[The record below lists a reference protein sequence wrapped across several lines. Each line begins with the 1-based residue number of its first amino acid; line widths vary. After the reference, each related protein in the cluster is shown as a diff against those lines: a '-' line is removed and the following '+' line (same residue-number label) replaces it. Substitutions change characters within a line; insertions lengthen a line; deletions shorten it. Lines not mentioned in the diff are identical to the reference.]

1 MVELP
6 QYVAMSPESFQF
18 QRGIG
23 NVSIG
28 SIVDHHRQPG
38 VVGMYGRKPVFL
50 YVNDVEKQLLES
62 GDIEGYFVSRGFKNH
77 VLTNK
82 PPEGPKT
89 TIP

>member
-1 MVELP
+1 MNELP
-6 QYVAMSPESFQF
+6 QYVAMSPDEFKF
-18 QRGIG
+18 ARGAG

-28 SIVDHHRQPG
+28 SIVDAYRQPG

-50 YVNDVEKQLLES
+50 FVNDAEKLLLES
-62 GDIEGYFVSRGFKNH
+62 GDLEGYFISRGYKNA
-77 VLTNK
+77 VLTND